1 MSDTTTGILKCINK
15 QQFALRT
22 AERSYRPGPLEVMV
36 QADLARRFALAEGAA
51 VTGRV
56 ERKKG
61 KLRLVSIES
70 LGGMQPEDFGK
81 RPLFTELVAIDPHE
95 RFDLGGSGQE
105 SMRIVDLI
113 APIGKGTRQLIVS
126 PPKAGKT
133 VLLEQL
139 VRAIRQCSP
148 QTRIIV
154 LLVDE
159 RPEEVTHFRRA
170 VDGAEVV
177 ASTSDHIA
185 DEHVE
190 LAELMLAHVRTEL
203 ECGREV
209 VLMVDSLTRV
219 GRAFNSRT
227 RRRGS
232 PRRHTMSGGLE
243 AGILEIPR
251 RLFGLARNIENGGSV
266 TIIAT
271 CLINTG
277 SRMDQLI
284 FEEFK
289 GTGNSEIVLDRSLAE
304 ARIFPAI
311 DIPASGTRK
320 EAKLYSD
327 DHCRGLATLRRVL
340 SNYKTREAMDSLFKL
355 LQKYPDNGQFLQSMC
370 SGA

>member
-139 VRAIRQCSP
+139 VRAIRQC
-148 QTRIIV
+148 
-154 LLVDE
+154 
-159 RPEEVTHFRRA
+159 
-170 VDGAEVV
+170 
-177 ASTSDHIA
+177 
-185 DEHVE
+185 
-190 LAELMLAHVRTEL
+190 
-203 ECGREV
+203 
-209 VLMVDSLTRV
+209 
-219 GRAFNSRT
+219 
-227 RRRGS
+227 
-232 PRRHTMSGGLE
+232 
-243 AGILEIPR
+243 
-251 RLFGLARNIENGGSV
+251 
-266 TIIAT
+266 
-271 CLINTG
+271 
-277 SRMDQLI
+277 
-284 FEEFK
+284 
-289 GTGNSEIVLDRSLAE
+289 
-304 ARIFPAI
+304 
-311 DIPASGTRK
+311 
-320 EAKLYSD
+320 
-327 DHCRGLATLRRVL
+327 
-340 SNYKTREAMDSLFKL
+340 
-355 LQKYPDNGQFLQSMC
+355 
-370 SGA
+370 